1 MTTAL
6 TRLTLTLSLAIGL
19 PPAAGA
25 QAQDKMADKDMKMD
39 HGEMMALAKG
49 EFTGVGGHASSG
61 SYQIVKEG
69 GKLMLHTSADFA
81 ADEGAPDVYLVLS
94 AGPKVGKDKAV
105 WLGKLT
111 KHMGKH
117 SVEVPASA
125 KLDQIDTVVLWCKKY
140 SVTVG
145 VAPLDG
151 AALAKAAMHKMTPQ
165 GGR

>member
-6 TRLTLTLSLAIGL
+6 TRLTLTASLALGL
-19 PPAAGA
+19 PLAVGA
-25 QAQDKMADKDMKMD
+25 QAKDKMADKDMKMD
-39 HGEMMALAKG
+39 HGEMMALVKG
-49 EFTGVGGHASSG
+49 DFAGASGHTSSG

-81 ADEGAPDVYLVLS
+81 VDDGAPDVYLVLS

-111 KHMGKH
+111 SHMGEH

-125 KLDQIDTVVLWCKKY
+125 KLDQLDTVVLWCKKY
-140 SVTVG
+140 SATIG
-145 VAPLDG
+145 VAPFDA
-151 AALAKAAMHKMTPQ
+151 AALAKAVMMMPQ
-165 GGR
+165 GDR